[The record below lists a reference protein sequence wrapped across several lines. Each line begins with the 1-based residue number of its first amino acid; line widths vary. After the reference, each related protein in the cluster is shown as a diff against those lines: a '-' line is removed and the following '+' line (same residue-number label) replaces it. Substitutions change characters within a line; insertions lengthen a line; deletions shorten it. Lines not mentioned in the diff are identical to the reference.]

1 MNNHTSTYHPIEPK
15 EIIVKSKL
23 SELLAIRSFVE
34 QNAIQFGFS
43 EKEAFQVSLA
53 VDEAC
58 SNIIRHGYKLD
69 DENTIKVEV
78 YNKGKK
84 FIISILD
91 LSLPFDQRSI
101 PSPDMDEYLS
111 KYKHGGLGI
120 HLIRTIMNE
129 IEYIPSTKPGTY
141 NELRLSKTI
150 QCN

>member
-23 SELLAIRSFVE
+23 SELLTIRSFVE
-34 QNAIQFGFS
+34 QHAIQFGFS

-69 DENTIKVEV
+69 DDNTIKVEV
-78 YNKGKK
+78 YNIGKR

-91 LSLPFDQRSI
+91 MSLPFDQRTI
-101 PSPDMDEYLS
+101 PSPDMNEYFS

-129 IEYIPSTKPGTY
+129 IEYIPSTKSGNY

-150 QCN
+150 